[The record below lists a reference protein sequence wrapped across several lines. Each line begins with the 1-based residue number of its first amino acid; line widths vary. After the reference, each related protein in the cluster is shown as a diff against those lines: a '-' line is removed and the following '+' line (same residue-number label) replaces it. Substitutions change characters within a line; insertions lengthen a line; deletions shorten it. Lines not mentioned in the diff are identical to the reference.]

1 MWYVWLGVISL
12 CPILVMRVM
21 CLVICSL
28 GFSVIGNLVLDS
40 SVFYKLL
47 VFSLIVVATY
57 SVGLRGKM
65 LVMCFVEMGVLHALF
80 VSFLSFVIS

>member
-1 MWYVWLGVISL
+1 
-12 CPILVMRVM
+12 M

-65 LVMCFVEMGVLHALF
+65 LVMCFVEMGVLHSLF